1 MSFLRRVGWLNLLLV
16 FVPVALFIPHGE
28 GNASWVFI
36 ASAVAIIPLAG
47 LMGKA
52 TEHLSV
58 RFGPGVSGLLNA
70 SFGNAAELIIALFAL
85 RKGLVEVVKAS
96 ITGSILG
103 NVLLV
108 LGASILAGGLKFPR
122 QTFNATAAGVAATML
137 ALAATGLV
145 VPAVFHAYLPGQQ
158 FIEAEH
164 DLSLE
169 ISIVLFAAYLLML
182 VFSLKTHRHLYDPS
196 LSAEASAAPATV
208 PIPAPSAEQVS
219 HATAPAAEA
228 EADEEHWSVRTSLIV
243 LVAATVGV
251 SVMSE
256 RLVGAIEAASAVFGW
271 TPVFVGVIVVAIV
284 GNAAE
289 HSTAI
294 LVAMKNHMELSVQIA
309 IGSGLQ
315 IALFVAPLLVF
326 VSCLPGFTRLNLVFT
341 MLEVAAVVVSVIL
354 IALVVRDGE
363 SNWIEGLMLLAVYL
377 IFAIAF
383 YNLPPT
389 EALGHPPA
397 AETSMVSP
405 AFFHPLN
412 PPSIEMTWV

>member
-1 MSFLRRVGWLNLLLV
+1 MSFLRRVGWLNVLLV
-16 FVPVALFIPHGE
+16 FVPVALFSPHGE
-28 GNASWVFI
+28 GYAAWVFV

-52 TEHLSV
+52 TENLSV

-108 LGASILAGGLKFPR
+108 LGASLLAGGLKYPR
-122 QTFNATAAGVAATML
+122 QTFNSTAAGVAATML

-145 VPAVFHAYLPGQQ
+145 VPAVFHAYLPGHQ
-158 FIEAEH
+158 FVQAEH

-169 ISIVLFAAYLLML
+169 ISVVLFAAYLLML

-196 LSAEASAAPATV
+196 LNGHDSASRV
-208 PIPAPSAEQVS
+208 PAPSP
-219 HATAPAAEA
+219 ATSTSPLPVDPVPAAEA
-228 EADEEHWSVRTSLIV
+228 ESDEEHWSVRTSLIV

-294 LVAMKNHMELSVQIA
+294 LVAMKNHMELAVQIA
-309 IGSGLQ
+309 IGSGIQ

-383 YNLPPT
+383 YNLPPM
-389 EALGHPPA
+389 EELGHPPA
-397 AETSMVSP
+397 PETSMGSP
-405 AFFHPLN
+405 AFFHPVK
-412 PPSIEMTWV
+412 PPSIEMTLV

>member
-16 FVPVALFIPHGE
+16 FFPVALFIPHGE

-108 LGASILAGGLKFPR
+108 LGASLLAGGLKFPR

-158 FIEAEH
+158 FVEAEH

-196 LSAEASAAPATV
+196 LNADASAAPASV
-208 PIPAPSAEQVS
+208 PSAAPAPVAV
-219 HATAPAAEA
+219 AAASET
-228 EADEEHWSVRTSLIV
+228 ESEEEHWSVRTSLIV

-251 SVMSE
+251 SIMSE

-294 LVAMKNHMELSVQIA
+294 LVAMKNHMELAVQIA

-315 IALFVAPLLVF
+315 VALFVAPVLVF

-383 YNLPPT
+383 YNLPSM

-412 PPSIEMTWV
+412 PPSIETTLV